1 MALYESLTAQ
11 STPEQIAA
19 AYKEFTGTTGG
30 DTKAAQEAATNY
42 LTNLGIST
50 PTIASAYQS
59 YLGAAAPAAAAPV
72 TTTAAPTTPAYFNA
86 NPDVAAAY
94 AQNNYGLTPDQFAQA
109 HYDQY
114 GGKEYRAAPT
124 AVSQT
129 PLYTTLTAQ
138 STPEQIAAA
147 YNQAVSGAGGDTA
160 FNQKAAIDYLTKL
173 GVATPTVQTAYDQYK
188 SDYASGIADKLSSAF
203 GGANPQLSGILSGF
217 EAMNR
222 GDFTEDQ
229 AKRLLGADTFGKYQ
243 TMFGNEA
250 KRYTDSLLADKNLTG
265 QEAIDFVQ
273 NARKYGVDE
282 KEFSQMTGY
291 KPELYTN
298 LQKAYDTTVNNLV
311 DKSLEGLTSL
321 GDRIKTGLALQSK
334 YGFSDEDL
342 AKATDLKTDE
352 LKSYLDPVRNFSG
365 EFNKVTSAPDASG
378 KDILSF
384 VENAKKNQAINSV
397 YGTNLDAMDAK
408 LKELDS
414 KWSGYGVDGYQAENV
429 YNQLSKITNAVGGK
443 NWTGDWKGGGDNA
456 AKEATKALVSKGV
469 DNLSDL
475 KVEKN
480 YQKMDTTGE
489 FYEGQQVRTDEDGRR
504 YIPRTQEVGD
514 SSYTTFEY
522 LPSNAKTVPGKIVD
536 AGGYDGGVIVEPLTA
551 EELKSYDSKT
561 GKFDSLSGNK
571 LIDASSGK
579 VVATG
584 EGNNFIL
591 NGYSSGNFF
600 KGKDHTLGLMMTDSG
615 VPVPYQTTEKSGFLY
630 SPAFPIMASLLL
642 PGVGSALSSGIASAT
657 SGSLAAG
664 SLANAALTQ
673 GIMSGTL
680 SKLGGGEFEK
690 GFVGGAV
697 NPLISAGVSSLL
709 PTGMD
714 PALAKTATNV
724 GTSVASSA
732 LTGRPIDWTSAALN
746 AGIQYGAQQLPF
758 NLTPQQLN
766 LLGGIATP
774 LLQGQSIDPVRLG
787 GILANYAIKS
797 QTPYNAGAR

>member
-50 PTIASAYQS
+50 PTISSAYQS
-59 YLGAAAPAAAAPV
+59 YLGAPAAPANQVAQPMS
-72 TTTAAPTTPAYFNA
+72 N
-86 NPDVAAAY
+86 DVAASVVS
-94 AQNNYGLTPDQFAQA
+94 
-109 HYDQY
+109 
-114 GGKEYRAAPT
+114 APAVT
-124 AVSQT
+124 APP
-129 PLYTTLTAQ
+129 PLYQSLTAQ

-147 YNQAVSGAGGDTA
+147 YNQAVAGAGGDTQA
-160 FNQKAAIDYLTKL
+160 NQKIAIDYLAKL
-173 GVATPTVQTAYDQYK
+173 GVAQPAMQTAYDQYK

-250 KRYTDSLLADKNLTG
+250 KRYTDSLLADKSLTG
-265 QEAIDFVQ
+265 QEAIDFMQ
-273 NARKYGVDE
+273 NARKYGVDAN
-282 KEFSQMTGY
+282 EFAQMTGY
-291 KPELYTN
+291 KPDLYTN
-298 LQKAYDTTVNNLV
+298 LQKSYDTTVNNLV
-311 DKSLEGLTSL
+311 DKSLEGKTDL

-334 YGFSDEDL
+334 YGFTDEDL
-342 AKATDLKTDE
+342 AKATDLKPDE

-384 VENAKKNQAINSV
+384 VENAKKNQAVNSV
-397 YGTNLDAMDAK
+397 YGTNLDALDAR

-475 KVEKN
+475 KVMPNYEKATAN
-480 YQKMDTTGE
+480 AE
-489 FYEGQQVRTDEDGRR
+489 FYQGMPVQTDENGGKYVIEQTWDGGGN
-504 YIPRTQEVGD
+504 QK
-514 SSYTTFEY
+514 Y
-522 LPSNAKTVPGKIVD
+522 LPAGAQTTPVRAEID
-536 AGGYDGGVIVEPLTA
+536 AEGNLVQYKPLTEA
-551 EELKSYDSKT
+551 ELKTYDPKT
-561 GKFDSLSGNK
+561 GTYEQAAGNK
-571 LIDASSGK
+571 LVDASSGK
-579 VVATG
+579 VVAKG
-584 EGNNFIL
+584 EGNNFVL

-615 VPVPYQTTEKSGFLY
+615 VPVPYQTTSKSGFLY

-664 SLANAALTQ
+664 SLANSALTQ

-774 LLQGQSIDPVRLG
+774 LLQNQAIDPVRLG

>member
-11 STPEQIAA
+11 STPDQIAA

-42 LTNLGIST
+42 LTNLGVST

-59 YLGAAAPAAAAPV
+59 YLGAPTA
-72 TTTAAPTTPAYFNA
+72 TAASAATPAYFNA

-94 AQNNYGLTPDQFAQA
+94 AQNNYGLTPEQFAQT

-114 GGKEYRAAPT
+114 GSKEFRAAPT

-203 GGANPQLSGILSGF
+203 GGTNPQLSGILSGF

-250 KRYTDSLLADKNLTG
+250 KRYTDSLLADKSLTG

-273 NARKYGVDE
+273 NARKYGVDAN
-282 KEFSQMTGY
+282 EFAQMTGY
-291 KPELYTN
+291 KPDLYTN

-352 LKSYLDPVRNFSG
+352 LKSYLDPVRNFGS
-365 EFNKVTSAPDASG
+365 EFNKIASAPDASG

-384 VENAKKNQAINSV
+384 LDTAKKNEAISSV
-397 YGTNLDAMDAK
+397 YGTNLDALDAK

-414 KWSGYGVDGYQAENV
+414 KWSNYGVDGYQAENV
-429 YNQLSKITNAVGGK
+429 YNQLNAITNAAGGK
-443 NWTGDWKGGGDNA
+443 NWSGEWGGGGDNA
-456 AKEATKALVSKGV
+456 AKEATKFLVGKGV
-469 DNLSDL
+469 DNLTDL
-475 KVEKN
+475 KVQPNYEKATAN
-480 YQKMDTTGE
+480 AE
-489 FYEGQQVRTDEDGRR
+489 FYQGMPVRTDENGGKYVVEQTWDG
-504 YIPRTQEVGD
+504 GGNMK
-514 SSYTTFEY
+514 Y
-522 LPSNAKTVPGKIVD
+522 LPAGAQTTPMKAEVD
-536 AGGYDGGVIVEPLTA
+536 YEGNLIQYKPLTEA
-551 EELKSYDSKT
+551 ELKTYDPKT
-561 GKFDSLSGNK
+561 GTYEAAAGNK
-571 LIDASSGK
+571 LIDASTGK

-584 EGNNFIL
+584 EGNNFVL
-591 NGYSSGNFF
+591 NSYESGNFF
-600 KGKDHTLGLMMTDSG
+600 KSKDHTLGLMMTDSG
-615 VPVPYQTTEKSGFLY
+615 VPVPYQTTQKGGFLY
-630 SPAFPIMASLLL
+630 SPIMPIMASLLL
-642 PGVGSALSSGIASAT
+642 PGVGAALSGGIAGVT
-657 SGSLAAG
+657 GGSLAAG
-664 SLANAALTQ
+664 SLANTALTQ
-673 GIMSGTL
+673 GIMSGAL
-680 SKLGGGEFEK
+680 SKVAGGDFEK

-714 PALAKTATNV
+714 PALARTATNV
-724 GTSVASSA
+724 GSGVVSSA
-732 LTGRPIDWTSAALN
+732 LTGRPIDWTSTALN
-746 AGIQYGAQQLPF
+746 AGVQYGAQQLPW
-758 NLTPQQLN
+758 NLTQQQVN

-774 LLQGQSIDPVRLG
+774 LLQGQSIDPIRLG
-787 GILANYAIKS
+787 GILANYAMKS
-797 QTPYNAGAR
+797 QTPYTQGAK

>member
-50 PTIASAYQS
+50 PTISSAYQS
-59 YLGAAAPAAAAPV
+59 YLGAPAAPANQVAQPMS
-72 TTTAAPTTPAYFNA
+72 N
-86 NPDVAAAY
+86 DVAASVVS
-94 AQNNYGLTPDQFAQA
+94 
-109 HYDQY
+109 
-114 GGKEYRAAPT
+114 APAVT
-124 AVSQT
+124 APP
-129 PLYTTLTAQ
+129 PLYQSLTAQ

-147 YNQAVSGAGGDTA
+147 YNQAVAGAGGDTQT
-160 FNQKAAIDYLTKL
+160 NQKIAIDYLAKL
-173 GVATPTVQTAYDQYK
+173 GVAQPAMQTAYDQYK

-282 KEFSQMTGY
+282 KEFSQMTGH
-291 KPELYTN
+291 KPDLYTN

-311 DKSLEGLTSL
+311 DKSLEGMTNL

-342 AKATDLKTDE
+342 AKAIDLKTDE

-378 KDILSF
+378 KDILGF

-397 YGTNLDAMDAK
+397 YGTNLEALDAK

-443 NWTGDWKGGGDNA
+443 NWTGDWRGGGDNA

-475 KVEKN
+475 KVMPNYEKTKAN
-480 YQKMDTTGE
+480 AE
-489 FYEGQQVRTDEDGRR
+489 FYQGAPVRTDENGAKYVVEQTWDGGGN
-504 YIPRTQEVGD
+504 VK
-514 SSYTTFEY
+514 Y
-522 LPSNAKTVPGKIVD
+522 LPAGAQTTPVKADVD
-536 AGGYDGGVIVEPLTA
+536 AEGNLIQYTPLTEA
-551 EELKSYDSKT
+551 ELKTYDPKT
-561 GKFDSLSGNK
+561 GTYEQAAGNK

-584 EGNNFIL
+584 QGNNFVL

-642 PGVGSALSSGIASAT
+642 PGVGAALSSGIASAT

-709 PTGMD
+709 PAGMD

-746 AGIQYGAQQLPF
+746 AGVQYGAQQLPF

-774 LLQGQSIDPVRLG
+774 LLQNQAIDPVRLG